1 MPSGAIVLFLAHQL
15 HTDENYWG
23 KDAKEFKPERFAKEN
38 AKNIEHCAYIPF
50 SKGPR
55 ACPGR
60 KYAMNVVKTFLSR
73 FLMKYRVSTDLKYDE
88 LKFQFFLTIMV
99 KQGFM
104 MKVERR

>member
-1 MPSGAIVLFLAHQL
+1 MPSGTVFLFLTHQL

-38 AKNIEHCAYIPF
+38 AENIEHCAYIPF

-55 ACPGR
+55 ICPGY
-60 KYAMNVVKTFLSR
+60 KYAMNAIKIFLSR
-73 FLMKYRVSTDLKYDE
+73 FLMKYRVSTELKYDE
-88 LKFQFFLTIMV
+88 LNFQISLTVVI